1 MQRHCGEFCL
11 ASVSAVIF
19 LGAPA
24 QAADYWVL
32 KATPSLKPQAAEM
45 PAEPAIA
52 LSAGGLPDGMEG
64 KAYSFDLKTLT
75 QVTAGPGIG
84 AVQYAPGGAGF
95 TVVGT
100 YVDKTG
106 QQVYTIKVGES
117 VLQAVQISL
126 SRSSL
131 APVAC
136 AVTTSGAAKCWG
148 RNGSGQ
154 LGKGT
159 TTNSG
164 VPVQAIGLTSGVTS
178 VSVGAS
184 YACAT
189 VSGAAKCWGTNVQ
202 GQLGDGSKT
211 PSTVP
216 VQVVGLTAGVSS
228 VATGALFACALVTG
242 AVRRWGDNH
251 VNQLGDGTTT
261 SSQVPVQV
269 AGLNSGV
276 ASLTTGGAHSCAVVL
291 GAAKCWGYN
300 GNGQLGDGTAGNASV
315 PVQVANMT

>member
-154 LGKGT
+154 LGNGT

-164 VPVQAIGLTSGVTS
+164 VPVQ
-178 VSVGAS
+178 
-184 YACAT
+184 
-189 VSGAAKCWGTNVQ
+189 
-202 GQLGDGSKT
+202 
-211 PSTVP
+211 
-216 VQVVGLTAGVSS
+216 VV
-228 VATGALFACALVTG
+228 
-242 AVRRWGDNH
+242 
-251 VNQLGDGTTT
+251 
-261 SSQVPVQV
+261 
-269 AGLNSGV
+269 GLNSGV
-276 ASLTTGGAHSCAVVL
+276 TSLTTGGAHSCAVVL

-315 PVQVANMT
+315 PVQVANMTASVSSVFGGASHTCAIVSNAAWCWGSNSSGQLGDGTTANSGVPVLVVGLTAGVSSLRPGNTHTCAV